1 MAIRL
6 NPIIKRGDMMTVKA
20 QRMETVSPNQ
30 WSPELMSEFPNGKA
44 LLNDETA
51 SCDLCG
57 SIERR
62 AEIVCC
68 RNQTRLCRSCFD
80 HLNRIPSF
88 MQVRVEEF
96 LIGNVC

>member
-6 NPIIKRGDMMTVKA
+6 TPIIKRGDMMTVKA
-20 QRMETVSPNQ
+20 QSTETVSPDG
-30 WSPELMSEFPNGKA
+30 WSPELMSAFPNGGMF
-44 LLNDETA
+44 LNDETE

-57 SIERR
+57 SVERS

-68 RNQTRLCRSCFD
+68 RNQTRLCRSCFN

-88 MQVRVEEF
+88 TQVRVEEF